1 MSYQPTTAGPE
12 RRISPAGVIVVVV
25 GIVLVAIALVALD
38 WVSVGEFK
46 LSFADIH
53 DQASG
58 LEGIDK
64 AYFGW
69 LAYVVAGA
77 TVLFAVLATIPQAA
91 QMASKALAATL
102 GTFGIIVS
110 FVVFNRVNVDV
121 GDRGIGFWLFVG
133 GLAVLIAGAAIPSRP
148 VVNYLPGYGMPDP
161 AGSLRRAVRRRP
173 AGAAVPVARL
183 RRAAVDGPAERADDA
198 GVRATAGGRLGA
210 GSGSEH
216 HAGRLGARSHRP
228 QPVPLLGRPDVDGAR
243 VQRPGAGLGPDVIRR
258 RRPLRP
264 GCGRPPDQRTSGPT

>member
-148 VVNYLPGYGMPDP
+148 VVNYLPGYGMPTQQDRFAAPYGAVPQAQPYQSPGYGEPPSMGQPSAPMTPAYGQPPAAAWEPAPAVSTTP
-161 AGSLRRAVRRRP
+161 AGWEPDPTGRNQYRYWDGQTWTEHVSN
-173 AGAAVPVARL
+173 GPVQAS
-183 RRAAVDGPAERADDA
+183 DPM
-198 GVRATAGGRLGA
+198 
-210 GSGSEH
+210 
-216 HAGRLGARSHRP
+216 
-228 QPVPLLGRPDVDGAR
+228 
-243 VQRPGAGLGPDVIRR
+243 
-258 RRPLRP
+258 
-264 GCGRPPDQRTSGPT
+264 